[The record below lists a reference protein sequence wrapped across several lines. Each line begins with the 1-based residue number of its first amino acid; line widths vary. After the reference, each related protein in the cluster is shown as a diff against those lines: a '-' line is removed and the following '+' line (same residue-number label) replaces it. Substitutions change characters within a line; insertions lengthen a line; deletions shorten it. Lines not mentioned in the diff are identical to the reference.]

1 MQKKVHVIH
10 RGRQQVK
17 HLWWMLA
24 LKPQSSYIYTDK
36 IRDIGEKNRFSLALN
51 SEVYTKTYENHFT
64 DE

>member
-1 MQKKVHVIH
+1 
-10 RGRQQVK
+10 
-17 HLWWMLA
+17 MLA

-51 SEVYTKTYENHFT
+51 SEVYTKTYVNHFT